1 MEPRDFESLFGS
13 ANDPADG
20 QTSNAT
26 VVTVSPKM
34 VGQEMRDTL
43 NFLRSTNPPNLIFT
57 AEVTATPPAAS
68 VNEVRLE

>member
-1 MEPRDFESLFGS
+1 MEPRGDFESLFGS
-13 ANDPADG
+13 ANDVDG
-20 QTSNAT
+20 HTNNAT
-26 VVTVSPKM
+26 VVTVSPRM

-57 AEVTATPPAAS
+57 AEVTTTPPAAS